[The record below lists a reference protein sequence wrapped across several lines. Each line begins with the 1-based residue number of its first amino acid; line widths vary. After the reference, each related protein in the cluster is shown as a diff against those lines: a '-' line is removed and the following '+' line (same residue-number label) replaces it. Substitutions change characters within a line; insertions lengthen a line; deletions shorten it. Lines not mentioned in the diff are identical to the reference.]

1 VRVKALADTS
11 DLRDR
16 MKMWSDLVG
25 KEVGEGLRQHA
36 RVACVELANVT
47 QPYGRDKSSG
57 LPGKRAVDVDI
68 SKVFYEA
75 RPDGGFVKGL
85 TEMVKKSYQRRA
97 QKVKGFNAEAATE
110 KFKNRVNQYAAANN
124 VKALRELAERFK
136 WQGVVD
142 TIDPALHERARTAR
156 RRKVPKKRGN
166 MYLYL
171 GPRGALRKYKDKQKE
186 KVGLTKAGW
195 AVCAERI
202 PLQRASSATRGI
214 PQWVTRNKKRAQ
226 DSYIND
232 QSNDARNPKV
242 TMTNAAPWASEN
254 ISPAEA
260 TKALDIA
267 RNKFVKY
274 MNTQIKYE
282 LKRRAGLK

>member
-1 VRVKALADTS
+1 MTNTS

-16 MKMWSDLVG
+16 MRVWSDLVG
-25 KEVGEGLRQHA
+25 KSMGDGLRQHA
-36 RVACVELANVT
+36 RVACVELANTT
-47 QPYGRDKSSG
+47 QPYGRSRSSG
-57 LPGKRAVDVDI
+57 FPGKRAVDVDV

-75 RPDGGFVKGL
+75 TPDGGFVKAL
-85 TEMVKKSYQRRA
+85 TQMVQKSYRRRA
-97 QKVKGFNAEAATE
+97 QKNKGFNADEATE
-110 KFKNRVNQYAAANN
+110 KFKTRVNQYAASNN
-124 VKALRELAERFK
+124 VKALRELAERFN

-142 TIDPALHERARTAR
+142 TIDPQLHQKARTAR
-156 RRKVPKKRGN
+156 RRKVPKRRGN

-171 GPRGALRKYKDKQKE
+171 GPRGALRKYKEKQQQ

-202 PLQRASSATRGI
+202 PLDRVSSATRGI
-214 PQWVTRNKKRAQ
+214 PQWVTRNMKRAQ
-226 DSYIND
+226 DSHIND
-232 QSNDARNPKV
+232 QSNDPRNPKV
-242 TMTNAAPWASEN
+242 VMTNAAPWASEN

-282 LKRRAGLK
+282 LKRKAGLK

>member
-1 VRVKALADTS
+1 MTNTN

-16 MKMWSDLVG
+16 MRMWSDLVG
-25 KEVGEGLRQHA
+25 KSMSDGLRQHA
-36 RVACVELANVT
+36 RVACVELANTT
-47 QPYGRDKSSG
+47 QPYGRASSSG
-57 LPGKRAVDVDI
+57 FPGKRAVDVDV

-75 RPDGGFVKGL
+75 TPDGGFVKAL
-85 TEMVKKSYQRRA
+85 TQIVQKSYRRRA
-97 QKVKGFNAEAATE
+97 QQNKGLNADEATE
-110 KFKNRVNQYAAANN
+110 KFKTRVNQYAASNN
-124 VKALRELAERFK
+124 VKALRELAKRFN

-142 TIDPALHERARTAR
+142 TIDPQLHDKARTAR
-156 RRKVPKKRGN
+156 RRKVPKRRGN

-171 GPRGALRKYKDKQKE
+171 GPRGALRKYKEKQKQ

-202 PLQRASSATRGI
+202 PLDRVSSATRGI
-214 PQWVTRNKKRAQ
+214 PQWVTRNMKRAQ

-232 QSNDARNPKV
+232 QSNDSRNPKV
-242 TMTNAAPWASEN
+242 VMTNAAPWASEN
-254 ISPAEA
+254 ISSSQA

-282 LKRRAGLK
+282 LKKRAGLK